1 MMDRR
6 AFALSL
12 SAAAL
17 VAGSASA
24 QQNSAPQISGA
35 ARSVWRRSTVVDGNL
50 GPPVG
55 AGTFPQ
61 PQTTLDAARN
71 SGVSAVKTSMGGF
84 GSSFEETVAEIAFFQ
99 RFVEAH
105 PDHFMQVRSADDFAV
120 AKRARKLGII
130 FSFES
135 VVALGEELDRIDL
148 FRGLG
153 VRVMQLSYNLPSPFG
168 AGVLSPPDA
177 GLTEL
182 GRQAVTRM
190 NEQGVAVDLS
200 HSNGATTSAALEASA
215 KPVLI
220 THAGC
225 AAVHPHPRHK
235 TDEQLRAVAEKG
247 GVVGIY
253 DLFYLAPPP
262 RQPNLDDYIAHMT
275 HALNVCGEDH
285 VGIGSDT
292 SFNAFELS
300 DEDREAWLAETAR
313 RHAAGVAAPEE
324 DGRLPYTEGLNRAD
338 RALVIADALIRRG
351 YSSRAVEKVLGANFI
366 RAFRD
371 IW

>member
-1 MMDRR
+1 MDRR
-6 AFALSL
+6 EFALGAGAL
-12 SAAAL
+12 ALAAA
-17 VAGSASA
+17 APAMA
-24 QQNSAPQISGA
+24 QVDQIS
-35 ARSVWRRSTVVDGNL
+35 ARARAVWRRAAVVDCNL
-50 GPPVG
+50 APPIMSDS
-55 AGTFPQ
+55 FPQ
-61 PQTTLDAARN
+61 PPEMLAATRA
-71 SGVSAVKTSMGGF
+71 SGVSAVKTSIGGF
-84 GSSFEETVAEIAFFQ
+84 NAPFEETLAEIAFYQ
-99 RFVEAH
+99 RLIEAH
-105 PDHFMQVRSADDFAV
+105 PDVFMQVRVAGDIAE
-120 AKRARKLGII
+120 AKRAGKLGII

-135 VVALGEELDRIDL
+135 AACLEDKLDRIDL
-148 FRGLG
+148 FRNLG

-168 AGVLSPPDA
+168 AGVMSPPDA

-182 GRQAVTRM
+182 GREAVARM
-190 NEQGVAVDLS
+190 NAQGVALDLS
-200 HSNGATTSAALEASA
+200 HANAATTEAASAASS

-235 TDEQLRAVAEKG
+235 TDAQLRAMAEQG

-262 RQPNLDDYIAHMT
+262 RQPNVEDYMAHMT

-292 SFNAFELS
+292 YFATVEFSA
-300 DEDREAWLAETAR
+300 EDRAAWAAETAR
-313 RHAAGVAAPEE
+313 RHATGVAAPEE

-338 RALVIADALIRRG
+338 RALVIADALLKRG
-351 YSSRAVEKVLGANFI
+351 YPARVAEKVLGANFT
-366 RAFRD
+366 RAFAE